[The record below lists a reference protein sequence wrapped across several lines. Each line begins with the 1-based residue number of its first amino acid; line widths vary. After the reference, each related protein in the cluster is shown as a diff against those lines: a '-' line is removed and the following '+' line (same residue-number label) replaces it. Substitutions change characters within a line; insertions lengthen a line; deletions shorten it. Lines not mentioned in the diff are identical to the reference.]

1 MFEWDLLFAIVLM
14 SLLFLRH
21 ISVYKYPN
29 KINYTPVVL
38 ALGFVSGF
46 LHFVMFG
53 DSSQWLLVLREAL
66 LSVSLGI
73 VLSAIMSVMSQ
84 SQRASQMT
92 LQVRYLETLIDDL
105 NSLANLIVTFDGALG
120 KISAMESSTH
130 EQLKN
135 IFKEEIEA
143 LGSILSNQKFFI
155 QKVESVLV
163 QQQLAQEKFE
173 VFTTSELPS
182 LDNIIHRHIDLLRIA
197 QQEHFNH
204 IKHAMKQL
212 DDAKEY
218 THAELETIRNAVQKL
233 PKTFSN
239 EGLVRGMESELSKIV
254 ADFAHDIGA
263 VGSKAQS
270 IVMTLLE
277 NEAILKGSREQ
288 SEMIMQQM
296 VLSSNSMRE
305 MSNTTKEL
313 GQSLRPIIPMLES
326 AQLLLSEFT
335 LAKKKLSELVVTLES
350 YEKHDIREL
359 HENLENIAN
368 TAIAHMGLFVENMA
382 NYEHEKNIVSPQEVK
397 ELSQKVKLQQS
408 YKIE

>member
-1 MFEWDLLFAIVLM
+1 MFEWDLVVAIVLM

-21 ISVYKYPN
+21 ITVYKDPN

-46 LHFVMFG
+46 LHFVMLG
-53 DSSQWLLVLREAL
+53 DTPQWLLVLREAL

-73 VLSAIMSVMSQ
+73 VLSAIMGVMSQ

-92 LQVRYLETLIDDL
+92 LQIKYLKILIDDL
-105 NSLANLIVTFDGALG
+105 NALVKLITTFDGALG

-135 IFKEEIEA
+135 IFREEIEA
-143 LGSILSNQKFFI
+143 LGSILNNQKFFI
-155 QKVESVLV
+155 QKVESVLA

-182 LDNIIHRHIDLLRIA
+182 LDNIVHRHIDLLRIA

-204 IKHAMKQL
+204 IKQAMKQL
-212 DDAKEY
+212 DDAKEH
-218 THAELETIRNAVQKL
+218 THTELSMIHNTMQKL
-233 PKTFSN
+233 PKNFSN
-239 EGLVRGMESELSKIV
+239 EGLIQGVENELSKIV

-296 VLSSNSMRE
+296 VLSSNNMRE
-305 MSNTTKEL
+305 MNHTTKEL
-313 GQSLRPIIPMLES
+313 ALSLRPIIPMLES
-326 AQLLLSEFT
+326 AQMLLTEFT
-335 LAKKKLSELVVTLES
+335 LAKNKLSEIVVTLES
-350 YEKHDIREL
+350 YEKHDMREL

-382 NYEHEKNIVSPQEVK
+382 HYEKDKHTVSPQEVQ

>member
-1 MFEWDLLFAIVLM
+1 MFEWDLLVAIALM

-21 ISVYKYPN
+21 IAVYKDPN
-29 KINYTPVVL
+29 KINYTPIVL

-46 LHFVMFG
+46 LHFVMLG
-53 DSSQWLLVLREAL
+53 EGTQWLLVLREAL
-66 LSVSLGI
+66 LSITLGI

-84 SQRASQMT
+84 TQRASGNA
-92 LQVRYLETLIDDL
+92 LQSRQLQTLIDDINGL
-105 NSLANLIVTFDGALG
+105 GQLFNAFDVALSR
-120 KISAMESSTH
+120 ISAMESSTH

-143 LGSILSNQKFFI
+143 LGSILNNQKFFI
-155 QKVESVLV
+155 QKVESVLA

-182 LDNIIHRHIDLLRIA
+182 LDNIVHRHIDLLRIA
-197 QQEHFNH
+197 QTEHFNH

-212 DDAKEY
+212 DDAKEQTHSELKMIY
-218 THAELETIRNAVQKL
+218 TAVQKL

-239 EGLVRGMESELSKIV
+239 EDITGSIERELSKIV
-254 ADFAHDIGA
+254 SDFEHNIGTI
-263 VGSKAQS
+263 GSKAQS

-296 VLSSNSMRE
+296 VLSSNNMRE
-305 MSNTTKEL
+305 MNHTTKEL
-313 GQSLRPIIPMLES
+313 GLTLRPISTMFES
-326 AQLLLSEFT
+326 AQALSVEFAQT
-335 LAKKKLSELVVTLES
+335 KSKLSELLITLES

-359 HENLENIAN
+359 HENLENVSN
-368 TAIAHMGLFVENMA
+368 TAIANMGLLVENMKQ
-382 NYEHEKNIVSPQEVK
+382 YTQEKYNVSPQEVQ

-408 YKIE
+408 YNV